1 MKRVKVSNNVIRRL
15 PRYLRKLDELSESGV
30 DKISSRQL
38 GDLLGLTSSQVRQDF
53 NCFGEFG
60 QQGYGYNVAA
70 LRAQIAGIMGMERG
84 FTAILVGV
92 GNIGRAMMENF
103 CFADWGVKL
112 AAAFDIKP
120 ALIGTEFNGV
130 HIYGMDE
137 LESYLAEHDTD
148 IAVLT
153 VPKTAAIPVTERL
166 TKSGIDKISSRQLGD
181 LLGLTS
187 SQVRQDFNC
196 FGEFGQ
202 QGYGYNVAALR
213 AQIAG
218 IMGME
223 RGFTAIL
230 VGVGNI
236 GRALMENFCFADW
249 GVRLAAA
256 FDIKPALIGTEYNG
270 VHIYGMDELE
280 SYLAEHETDIAVL
293 TVPKTAAIPV
303 TERLTK
309 SGIDAIW
316 NFTNVELTEPNSS
329 TIVENVH
336 FSDSLLSLSYY
347 VAERRDETAAKAAR
361 EEK

>member
-1 MKRVKVSNNVIRRL
+1 MLYFLKISHHRGVKTVKRVKVSNNVIRRL
-15 PRYLRKLDELSESGV
+15 PRYLRKLDELSESGI

-103 CFADWGVKL
+103 CFADWGV
-112 AAAFDIKP
+112 
-120 ALIGTEFNGV
+120 N
-130 HIYGMDE
+130 
-137 LESYLAEHDTD
+137 
-148 IAVLT
+148 
-153 VPKTAAIPVTERL
+153 
-166 TKSGIDKISSRQLGD
+166 
-181 LLGLTS
+181 
-187 SQVRQDFNC
+187 
-196 FGEFGQ
+196 
-202 QGYGYNVAALR
+202 
-213 AQIAG
+213 
-218 IMGME
+218 
-223 RGFTAIL
+223 
-230 VGVGNI
+230 
-236 GRALMENFCFADW
+236 
-249 GVRLAAA
+249 LAAA